1 MFTHTSDIL
10 EDSGFGHVFLFGGGG
25 GTILPHEIE
34 HLKNSG
40 IGRIYSPED
49 GRTMGLVGMVKDAME
64 EAGKINLMDASRFES
79 LRDPVSA
86 DDHASVSKLL
96 TMAENSTE
104 EEFEKTLTECAQ

>member
-1 MFTHTSDIL
+1 MFSCL
-10 EDSGFGHVFLFGGGG
+10 EVEVARFY
-25 GTILPHEIE
+25 PHEID

-64 EAGKINLMDASRFES
+64 EAGKIDLMDASRFES

-86 DDHASVSKLL
+86 DDHGSVSKLL

-104 EEFEKTLTECAQ
+104 EEFEKGASEYAR